1 MSQQGTLRSDVP
13 AAFAAANSNPARL
26 VHLIPDELARS
37 VPDHSIFA
45 YPKTDMPQDGFVEV
59 SARSFANAI
68 NRTAWYLESILG
80 KAPAGEFPAVAYQG
94 HSDIR
99 YFLFMFG
106 AIKAGYKMLYLSPR
120 NSVAGSLNVLEKSD
134 CHIFLT
140 ARNTHVENILSQ
152 RNMRTATVPEL
163 EELLEDE
170 EVRAYPYSK
179 SFAEARTDPCL
190 VLHTTGSTGLPK
202 PITWKNEILS
212 TYEAW
217 RTIPAVDGYV
227 PTTEVYQQ
235 SRRAYN
241 LMPLFH
247 TSGLNIGIT
256 MSLLLGVTTVY
267 GSANVVPHAAYADEI
282 HKYGGVDASIGPP
295 SIYEELSHDP
305 KSLERIHNFNY
316 ILVCGAAISQT
327 AGDIISKH
335 CRVVSNFGA
344 TETACLPRLAPAV
357 EDWAYFYWHPTH
369 SGIVFREYM
378 DGLHELYIE
387 RKPELDLYYQ
397 GIFSTFP
404 QLEEYSMND
413 LYSRHPDPAKP
424 FLYKWR
430 GRADDVIVLSNGEKL
445 APALMEASLCS
456 SPLVKGAM
464 VVGRGKFQPAAL
476 VDLKD
481 APPAS
486 AADRHALIKDMLP
499 AIAQANVHAPA
510 HGQLDQYHILFVD
523 PSRPMHYLGQ
533 GKIQRHQTYR
543 LYEKDIEDVYTAAE
557 NLDDQEGEVGDM
569 RVDFSDRTNI
579 AKWLKDLIEET
590 AGIQN
595 LGPDSAFFESGLDSL
610 HVIKIVRELKI
621 HAKLT
626 GGNNLTPDSI
636 SPASVY
642 SNPSLVELS
651 EFLYKTAD
659 LAPEDPDSAYQS
671 ADPNEKEVKNPKL
684 TAMESLFQEFV
695 STLPVESKPRV
706 TPVTTG
712 TTVLLTGTTGSLGS
726 YLLNEMNNDSNV
738 KHIYA
743 LDRSAGGAEKYQQAI
758 AARGLSPI
766 DPKRVTFLKAD
777 LSDSQLGVGQENY
790 TKILENVTHVLHC
803 QWPVNFNWT
812 LNSFKPYITGVRNL
826 AQMAS
831 SSTNNAFVMFISSI
845 AAVGGYKGVGGV
857 PEAPILD
864 FTAAAPMG
872 YGQSKLI
879 AEALLEKAAQI
890 SGVRTAVCRVGIVA
904 GPVEQQKGMWNKHEY
919 IPSIIVSSAHLGV
932 VPETFP
938 SRDHIDWLPVDK
950 LSKVLCEILET
961 ASQPELD
968 AATGAISSAPLHS
981 KTFHV
986 VNPQFS
992 SWEEDLGQNLLAAYP
1007 EGMVKPVKFE
1017 QWVDALKAS
1026 VDEAERTGKV
1036 DVDANPA
1043 MRLLEFYSKAAAG
1056 GAVEKGARTLPTN
1069 VSQSASKTLR
1079 NLGPLNRVWLENW
1092 MVQWGIKEP
1101 VAVQNAFLALN

>member
-170 EVRAYPYSK
+170 EVRAYPYNK

-282 HKYGGVDASIGPP
+282 HKYGG
-295 SIYEELSHDP
+295 
-305 KSLERIHNFNY
+305 SLERIHNFNY

-499 AIAQANVHAPA
+499 AIAQANIHAPA

-557 NLDDQEGEVGDM
+557 NLDDQEGEVGDL
-569 RVDFSDRTNI
+569 RVDFADRTNI
-579 AKWLKDLIEET
+579 AKWLKDLVEET

-595 LGPDSAFFESGLDSL
+595 LGPDAAFFESGLDSL

-671 ADPNEKEVKNPKL
+671 ADPNEKEIKNPKL

-726 YLLNEMNNDSNV
+726 YLLNEMNNDPNV
-738 KHIYA
+738 AHIYA

-766 DPKRVTFLKAD
+766 DPERVTFLKAD

-968 AATGAISSAPLHS
+968 ATTGAISSAPLHS
-981 KTFHV
+981 KTYHV

-992 SWEEDLGQNLLAAYP
+992 SWEEDLGQNLIAAYP

-1101 VAVQNAFLALN
+1101 VAAQNSYLALN